1 VIASA
6 SSLPWYISGGIK
18 ARANVAVPQRVLPR
32 LEICWNHHV
41 TECSLGWT
49 WWRSDSSWHGSI
61 RFYADR
67 MVPKSRHLLL
77 ALGVH
82 LGALLISPAHAAD
95 WPQFRYDANRSA
107 NSPERLPETLKL
119 NWSRELPSPRPAFPT
134 DHRLRFDASYEPVV
148 MGDTL
153 FVPSMVTD
161 SVTALDTATGNERWH
176 FVADGPV
183 RFAPV
188 AWQDKVFFNSD
199 DGYLYCVKA
208 ADGKLL
214 WKFRGLPKD
223 RKDRMIFGNGRL
235 ISLFPARGGPVL
247 KSGVIY
253 FSSGIWPGT
262 GVFLHALN
270 AKTGAVIWSNT
281 DSHHLAEA
289 NMDHRVKQFAGL
301 TPQGY
306 LALIAGQLV
315 IPCGSQLPGFI
326 DPATGKLHKY
336 SMGWGGREGLPK
348 GSWFVAGAGKFLSHS
363 GDLYDLQERA
373 GGKVNDRMLQAGG
386 WKRIESDPTNHR
398 DLGNF
403 RMPVMGDDT
412 LYYQSGFG
420 NGSRQT
426 DTASIRAYDLAQK
439 PQETAIRKVGTRD
452 TILPVNEFSFP
463 EHWRLPSQLKVHI
476 KAGGRLYAGGKD
488 TVQAIDLPTRDGAPK
503 MSWKATIQGTPH
515 SMLAA
520 NGRLFV
526 VTLEGGIHVFGEK
539 VGEEPTRHA
548 MAKTAG
554 QGAADQWAAK
564 ADQVLKDTGQRE
576 GYALVMGI
584 ENSRFVEELVR
595 RSDLYVIAIDT
606 DAQKVADLRRLLRQ
620 QGLYGERASAHVAN
634 PRSQPLPPYM
644 ANLVVLNSKAALGRS
659 ANRSE
664 LQRFYRYLRP
674 YGGATWSRNESTS
687 QARLEIAKIQEA
699 KLAQA
704 EISRTAN
711 RLVIRR
717 VGALPGSSDWS
728 HSGANAANAGAS
740 QDLFIKAPLGLLWYD
755 GALRWQRKPG
765 STVLRVAGGRIL
777 VLADD
782 LHALDSYTGRH
793 LWRAPELPAA
803 SRATGRADL
812 VAVEDAIYISN
823 GTKCLVLDPATGK
836 RVRELGVPDR
846 LVTSPT
852 AGWSNIRVW
861 NEYLLGTID
870 RQLVCLN
877 RLNGN
882 FLWNAK
888 LQLTDLSLAVGKG
901 KVFCAE
907 LPNKRK
913 PIVTEGK
920 TRTVAYAIA
929 TGEVIWETKASS
941 DLRYSEKH
949 DLLLTGV
956 GTFRGANG
964 ETVRKGGSV
973 APIAG
978 DAIVVGDRD
987 SFETFDL
994 LSGEK
999 TSYGLKWN
1007 RRGCTDLR
1015 AAPNVVTTR
1024 FKGNAAYI
1032 DMATKK
1038 ISSLWNIRSGCA
1050 NNLIPADGIL
1060 NVPNVTGGCTCNYT
1074 PTSMAWAPMAV
1085 IENDLK

>member
-1 VIASA
+1 
-6 SSLPWYISGGIK
+6 
-18 ARANVAVPQRVLPR
+18 
-32 LEICWNHHV
+32 
-41 TECSLGWT
+41 
-49 WWRSDSSWHGSI
+49 
-61 RFYADR
+61 
-67 MVPKSRHLLL
+67 M
-77 ALGVH
+77 
-82 LGALLISPAHAAD
+82 LLILPARAAD

-107 NSPERLPETLKL
+107 NSPERLPETLEL
-119 NWSRELPSPRPAFPT
+119 NWSRELAQPRPAFPT

-148 MGDTL
+148 LGDTL

-161 SVTALDTATGNERWH
+161 SVTALDTATGNARWH

-188 AWQDKVFFNSD
+188 AWRGKVFFNSD
-199 DGYLYCVKA
+199 DGHLYCLKA
-208 ADGKLL
+208 VDGTLL

-235 ISLFPARGGPVL
+235 ISLWPARGGPVL
-247 KSGVIY
+247 KDGVLY

-262 GVFLHALN
+262 GIFLHALD
-270 AKTGAVIWSNT
+270 AQTGDVIWSNT

-315 IPCGSQLPGFI
+315 VPCGSQLPGFI
-326 DPATGKLHKY
+326 DPANGKLHQY

-348 GSWFVAGAGKFLSHS
+348 GSWFVAGAGKYLSHS
-363 GDLYDLQERA
+363 GDLYDLQARA

-403 RMPVMGDDT
+403 RMPVMSEDT

-420 NGSRQT
+420 NGSRKT
-426 DTASIRAYDLAQK
+426 DTASIRAYDLAQT

-463 EHWRLPSQLKVHI
+463 EHWRLPSKLKVHL

-488 TVQAIDLPTRDGAPK
+488 NVQAIDLPIGNGKPR
-503 MSWKATIQGTPH
+503 MSWRATVKGTPH

-526 VTLEGGIHVFGEK
+526 VTLGGGIHAFGEK
-539 VGEEPTRHA
+539 TGREPIRHA
-548 MAKTAG
+548 AAKTSG
-554 QGAADQWAAK
+554 EGKADRWAAK

-584 ENSRFVEELVR
+584 ENRRFIEELLR
-595 RSDLYVIAIDT
+595 RSDLYVIAIDA
-606 DAQKVADLRRLLRQ
+606 DAQKVGDLRRLLRQ

-634 PRSQPLPPYM
+634 PRSHPLPPYM
-644 ANLVVLNSKAALGRS
+644 ANLIVLNSNATFGRS
-659 ANRSE
+659 ASLSE
-664 LQRFYRYLRP
+664 LQRAYRYLRP
-674 YGGATWSRNESTS
+674 YGGAMWSRNESTA
-687 QARLEIAKIQEA
+687 QAELQISGFRQA

-704 EISRTAN
+704 EISRMQN

-717 VGALPGSSDWS
+717 AGALPGSSDWS

-765 STVLRVAGGRIL
+765 STVLRVSGGRIL

-793 LWRAPELPAA
+793 LWEASTLPTS
-803 SRATGRADL
+803 SRAAGRADL
-812 VAVEDAIYISN
+812 VAVEDGIYLSN
-823 GTKCLVLDPATGK
+823 GRKCLVLDPATGK
-836 RVRELGVPDR
+836 PIRELGVPDGFAAK
-846 LVTSPT
+846 TNE
-852 AGWSNIRVW
+852 GWSNLRVW

-870 RQLVCLN
+870 RHLVCVN
-877 RLNGN
+877 RHTGK
-882 FLWNAK
+882 FLWGTR
-888 LQLTDLSLAVGKG
+888 LQLPDLSLAVGKG
-901 KVFCAE
+901 RVFCAE
-907 LPNKRK
+907 LPNRRK
-913 PIVTEGK
+913 PSVTDGK
-920 TRTVAYAIA
+920 TRTVAYELT
-929 TGEVIWETKASS
+929 TGKVVWEIEASS
-941 DLRYSEKH
+941 ELRYSEEH
-949 DLLLTGV
+949 DLLLTAAGA
-956 GTFRGANG
+956 FRGQSG
-964 ETVRKGGSV
+964 TLVRPGGST

-978 DAIVVGDRD
+978 GTIVSGNRD

-994 LSGEK
+994 ITGEK
-999 TSYGLKWN
+999 TDYGLKWN

-1032 DMATKK
+1032 DLATKK

-1050 NNLIPADGIL
+1050 NNLIPADGLL

-1085 IENDLK
+1085 IENDSE